1 MIIKPCEIN
10 FCDIYF
16 HNFWQISQNQISP
29 MFSFL
34 SNCNNRES
42 FAKDV
47 KFEFIHQMDNG
58 TWKKNHAH
66 AFSHNFKTEKKKN
79 LTKLGFYKIF

>member
-10 FCDIYF
+10 FCDLYF
-16 HNFWQISQNQISP
+16 HNFRQISQNQIPP

-42 FAKDV
+42 FAKGV
-47 KFEFIHQMDNG
+47 KFEFIHEMDNG
-58 TWKKNHAH
+58 TWKKIMLMHFH
-66 AFSHNFKTEKKKN
+66 IFSRLKKRKT
-79 LTKLGFYKIF
+79 

>member
-1 MIIKPCEIN
+1 
-10 FCDIYF
+10 
-16 HNFWQISQNQISP
+16 
-29 MFSFL
+29 
-34 SNCNNRES
+34 
-42 FAKDV
+42 
-47 KFEFIHQMDNG
+47 MDNG